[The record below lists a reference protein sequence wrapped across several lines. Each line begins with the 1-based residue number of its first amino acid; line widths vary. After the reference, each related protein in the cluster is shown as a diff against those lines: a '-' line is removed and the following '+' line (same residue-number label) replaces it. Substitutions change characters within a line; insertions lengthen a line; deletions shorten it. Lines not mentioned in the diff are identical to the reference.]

1 MEMINQSV
9 KIWSQNLLI
18 NYAHAKNIGK
28 TEIFNFIL

>member
-18 NYAHAKNIGK
+18 NYAHAENIGK